1 MSLEQQLSDAIAAQN
16 ALTQAVATKQA
27 GIDAAAA
34 AAMQSTRVYS
44 SNGLTRANS
53 LVSYVNSGRT
63 TGVWIVNTPI
73 PRGGNTMAR
82 FDIDGYD
89 YGAGKI
95 IGLSIV
101 LYAYGGMNAQDGV
114 TGGFT
119 AVSAQRCGNSTKNRI
134 WLGHKNGNVAIAFG
148 AINGDNYFTDFTV
161 DGRFKA
167 GQPSTNPVDYSVEVN
182 GSADPA
188 GAATGFGLINL
199 LEI

>member
-16 ALTQAVATKQA
+16 ALTQAVASKQA

-44 SNGLTRANS
+44 SNNLTCAKS
-53 LVSYVNSGRT
+53 LVSYVNFGRT
-63 TGVWIVNTPI
+63 FGVWIINTPI
-73 PRGGNTMAR
+73 PRGSNTMAH

-89 YGAGKI
+89 YGDSKI

-101 LYAYGGMNAQDGV
+101 LYAYSGINAQDGV
-114 TGGFT
+114 SGAFT
-119 AVSAQRCGNSTKNRI
+119 SVSAQRRGNSAKSRI

-148 AINGDNYFTDFTV
+148 AINGENYCTDFTV
-161 DGRFKA
+161 DGRFKG
-167 GQPSTNPVDYSVEVN
+167 GQPNTNPVDYSVDVN
-182 GSADPA
+182 SSPDPA